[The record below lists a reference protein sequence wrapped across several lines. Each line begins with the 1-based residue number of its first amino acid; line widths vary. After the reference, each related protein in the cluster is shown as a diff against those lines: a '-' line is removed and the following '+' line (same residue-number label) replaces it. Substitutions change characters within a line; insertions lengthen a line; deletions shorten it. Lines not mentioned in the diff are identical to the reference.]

1 VTKSRLRNL
10 ALPLGLAALA
20 AILVGIYITT
30 FRNSV
35 THGAGLVKVLVAAR
49 DIPAGTDGS
58 SIAGG
63 GYLKTQTVPR
73 RAVVPGSVTTA
84 APLTSLIAGG
94 VIYKGEQITLRQFK
108 PIAQGGIFAKF
119 SGTERVVV
127 VPGEPRQI
135 LAGTVSAGDRV
146 DVVANVKY
154 TVGGIDR
161 ATTRVVLRNVLV
173 LKSPDE
179 SDAGTVGTADSAS
192 ITLAM
197 TDRESQTMLWSM
209 KNGSWFLALRPTSR
223 PFNSRPNVDTL
234 YSILSRGLPKSSAQK
249 QIAGMFPESVNGQ

>member
-1 VTKSRLRNL
+1 
-10 ALPLGLAALA
+10 
-20 AILVGIYITT
+20 
-30 FRNSV
+30 
-35 THGAGLVKVLVAAR
+35 
-49 DIPAGTDGS
+49 
-58 SIAGG
+58 
-63 GYLKTQTVPR
+63 
-73 RAVVPGSVTTA
+73 
-84 APLTSLIAGG
+84 
-94 VIYKGEQITLRQFK
+94 
-108 PIAQGGIFAKF
+108 
-119 SGTERVVV
+119 
-127 VPGEPRQI
+127 
-135 LAGTVSAGDRV
+135 
-146 DVVANVKY
+146 
-154 TVGGIDR
+154 
-161 ATTRVVLRNVLV
+161 